1 MQLDVSKFQLDG
13 EWLELRIKSK
23 EGEKTLRIKLKPL
36 STEDQLDMAEV
47 GGKDIKEFFVN
58 IKDVV
63 LDWDLKTGEEAL
75 PCTDENKKKYLPFL
89 ITLKLAEDTEKE
101 EGAKSI
107 VGYKIMEFAQNFDNF
122 IKN

>member
-47 GGKDIKEFFVN
+47 GGKDIKECFVN

-89 ITLKLAEDTEKE
+89 ITLKLAEDTENSP
-101 EGAKSI
+101 KSI
-107 VGYKIMEFAQNFDNF
+107 VGYK
-122 IKN
+122 